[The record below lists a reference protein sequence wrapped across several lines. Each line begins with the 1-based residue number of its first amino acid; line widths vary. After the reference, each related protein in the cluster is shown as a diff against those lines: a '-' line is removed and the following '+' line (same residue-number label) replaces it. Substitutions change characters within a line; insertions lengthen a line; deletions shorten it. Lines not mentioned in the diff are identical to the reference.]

1 MGPMDILLLA
11 LLLLWAVLALR
22 RMRRH
27 GSCTCSSCGSCCCCG
42 SCCSC
47 AQSSCRRTTSRRSGG
62 SRRSVSSR
70 RSVGAR
76 REDPGDGAPLPFAKS
91 ENRTK

>member
-27 GSCTCSSCGSCCCCG
+27 GSCGCGSCTCSSCCSCSCCG
-42 SCCSC
+42 SCSSF
-47 AQSSCRRTTSRRSGG
+47 AQSSRRRTTSRRSVGA
-62 SRRSVSSR
+62 RRSG
-70 RSVGAR
+70 GAR

>member
-62 SRRSVSSR
+62 SRRSGR
-70 RSVGAR
+70 AR

>member
-27 GSCTCSSCGSCCCCG
+27 GSCGCGSCTCSSCGSCCCCG
-42 SCCSC
+42 SCCSF
-47 AQSSCRRTTSRRSGG
+47 AQSSRRRTT
-62 SRRSVSSR
+62 SR

>member
-27 GSCTCSSCGSCCCCG
+27 GSCGCGSCTCG
-42 SCCSC
+42 SCSCCSC
-47 AQSSCRRTTSRRSGG
+47 CCSFAQSSRRRTTSRRSGG
-62 SRRSVSSR
+62 SRRSGR
-70 RSVGAR
+70 AR

>member
-27 GSCTCSSCGSCCCCG
+27 GSCTCSSC
-42 SCCSC
+42 
-47 AQSSCRRTTSRRSGG
+47 AQSSCRRTTSRRSG
-62 SRRSVSSR
+62 SSR
-70 RSVGAR
+70 RSVGARRSVRAR

>member
-27 GSCTCSSCGSCCCCG
+27 GSCGCGSCHSRCCCG
-42 SCCSC
+42 GCGNPGLCPHC
-47 AQSSCRRTTSRRSGG
+47 PELTQLPRRSG
-62 SRRSVSSR
+62 R
-70 RSVGAR
+70 AR
-76 REDPGDGAPLPFAKS
+76 REVPGDGAPLPFAKS

>member
-27 GSCTCSSCGSCCCCG
+27 GSCGCGSCTCSSCGS
-42 SCCSC
+42 SRCCSC
-47 AQSSCRRTTSRRSGG
+47 CCSFAQSSHRRTT

>member
-27 GSCTCSSCGSCCCCG
+27 GSCGCGSCTCSSCGSCGNC
-42 SCCSC
+42 SCCSF
-47 AQSSCRRTTSRRSGG
+47 AQSSRRRTT
-62 SRRSVSSR
+62 SR

>member
-27 GSCTCSSCGSCCCCG
+27 GSCGCGSCTCSSCGSSSCCG
-42 SCCSC
+42 SCCSF
-47 AQSSCRRTTSRRSGG
+47 AQSSRRRTT
-62 SRRSVSSR
+62 SR

-76 REDPGDGAPLPFAKS
+76 RENPGDSAPLPFAKS

>member
-22 RMRRH
+22 R
-27 GSCTCSSCGSCCCCG
+27 SCRNKCGNCSSCSCCG
-42 SCCSC
+42 SCCSF
-47 AQSSCRRTTSRRSGG
+47 AQSSRRRTT
-62 SRRSVSSR
+62 SR

-76 REDPGDGAPLPFAKS
+76 RENPGDGAPLPCAKS

>member
-27 GSCTCSSCGSCCCCG
+27 GSCTCSSCGSCSCCG

-47 AQSSCRRTTSRRSGG
+47 AQSSRRRTTSRRSGG
-62 SRRSVSSR
+62 SR

>member
-27 GSCTCSSCGSCCCCG
+27 GSCGCGSCTCSSCGSCCKYKCT
-42 SCCSC
+42 
-47 AQSSCRRTTSRRSGG
+47 QLP
-62 SRRSVSSR
+62 RRSVSSR

>member
-27 GSCTCSSCGSCCCCG
+27 GSCTCSSCSCRSCYG

-47 AQSSCRRTTSRRSGG
+47 AQSSRRRTTSRRSVGA
-62 SRRSVSSR
+62 RRSG
-70 RSVGAR
+70 GAR

>member
-22 RMRRH
+22 R
-27 GSCTCSSCGSCCCCG
+27 SCRNKCGNCSSCSCCG
-42 SCCSC
+42 SCCSF
-47 AQSSCRRTTSRRSGG
+47 AQSSRRRTT
-62 SRRSVSSR
+62 SR

-76 REDPGDGAPLPFAKS
+76 RENPGDGAPLPFAKS

>member
-11 LLLLWAVLALR
+11 QLLLWAVLALR

-27 GSCTCSSCGSCCCCG
+27 GSCTCSSCGSC
-42 SCCSC
+42 

-62 SRRSVSSR
+62 SRRSGR
-70 RSVGAR
+70 AR

>member
-27 GSCTCSSCGSCCCCG
+27 GSCGCGSCTC
-42 SCCSC
+42 SCCSF
-47 AQSSCRRTTSRRSGG
+47 AQSSRRRTT
-62 SRRSVSSR
+62 SR

>member
-27 GSCTCSSCGSCCCCG
+27 GSCTCSSCGSF
-42 SCCSC
+42 
-47 AQSSCRRTTSRRSGG
+47 AQSSRRRTTSRRSVSSRRSGG

>member
-27 GSCTCSSCGSCCCCG
+27 GSCTCSSCGSCSCCG

-62 SRRSVSSR
+62 SRRSGR
-70 RSVGAR
+70 AR

>member
-27 GSCTCSSCGSCCCCG
+27 GSCTCSSC
-42 SCCSC
+42 

-62 SRRSVSSR
+62 SRRSV
-70 RSVGAR
+70 GAR
-76 REDPGDGAPLPFAKS
+76 REDPGDGAPRPFAKS

>member
-27 GSCTCSSCGSCCCCG
+27 GSCTCSSCGSCSCCG

-47 AQSSCRRTTSRRSGG
+47 AQSSRRRTTSRRSGG
-62 SRRSVSSR
+62 SRRSGR
-70 RSVGAR
+70 AR

-91 ENRTK
+91 ETRTN

>member
-27 GSCTCSSCGSCCCCG
+27 GSCGCGSCTCSCCG
-42 SCCSC
+42 SCCSF
-47 AQSSCRRTTSRRSGG
+47 AQSSRRRTTSRRSG
-62 SRRSVSSR
+62 R
-70 RSVGAR
+70 AR
-76 REDPGDGAPLPFAKS
+76 RAVPGDGAPLPFAKS

>member
-27 GSCTCSSCGSCCCCG
+27 GSCTCSSCGSCSCCG

-47 AQSSCRRTTSRRSGG
+47 AQSSRRRTTSRRSGG
-62 SRRSVSSR
+62 SRRSGR
-70 RSVGAR
+70 AR

>member
-27 GSCTCSSCGSCCCCG
+27 GSCTCS
-42 SCCSC
+42 CCSC

-62 SRRSVSSR
+62 SRRSGR
-70 RSVGAR
+70 AR

>member
-27 GSCTCSSCGSCCCCG
+27 GSCGCGSCTCG
-42 SCCSC
+42 SCSCCSC
-47 AQSSCRRTTSRRSGG
+47 CCSFAQSSRRRTTSRRSGG
-62 SRRSVSSR
+62 SR

>member
-22 RMRRH
+22 R
-27 GSCTCSSCGSCCCCG
+27 SCSNKCGNCSSCSSCG

-47 AQSSCRRTTSRRSGG
+47 AQSSRRRTTSRRSGG
-62 SRRSVSSR
+62 S
-70 RSVGAR
+70 R

>member
-27 GSCTCSSCGSCCCCG
+27 GSCTCSCCGSFSCCG
-42 SCCSC
+42 SCGSC

-62 SRRSVSSR
+62 SRRSGR
-70 RSVGAR
+70 AR

>member
-27 GSCTCSSCGSCCCCG
+27 GSCGCGSCTC
-42 SCCSC
+42 SCCKYKC
-47 AQSSCRRTTSRRSGG
+47 TQLP
-62 SRRSVSSR
+62 RRSVE
-70 RSVGAR
+70 AR

>member
-27 GSCTCSSCGSCCCCG
+27 GSCGCGSCTCSSCGSCCKYKCT
-42 SCCSC
+42 
-47 AQSSCRRTTSRRSGG
+47 QLPRRSGG
-62 SRRSVSSR
+62 SR